1 MQKQI
6 LDYIKSQRI
15 AVLGMQKLDGG
26 PHSATIHFGHIED
39 PLRFIILTSKASKK
53 CEALVANGKC
63 KASLVLGTSEEDMK
77 TMQLE
82 GDVEFTE
89 DATILDAYFAKFPE
103 KWDKYSPG
111 GHDAFLLFTPT
122 WWRYSDYKADGQ
134 KIFSSEE

>member
-1 MQKQI
+1 MQQQI

-15 AVLGMQKLDGG
+15 AVLGMQKLDSA
-26 PHSATIHFGHIED
+26 PHSATIHYGYTDD
-39 PLRFIILTSKASKK
+39 PLSFIILTSRTSKK

-63 KASLVLGTSEEDMK
+63 KGSLVLGTSEEDMR

-89 DATILDAYFAKFPE
+89 DPTILDAYFARFPE

-122 WWRYSDYKADGQ
+122 WWRYSDYKAEGQ